1 MSTMS
6 EQQAPIDHADQLWC
20 SLERSYPFLRDVNP
34 DIQEKRKQL
43 QRKEVVI
50 STFGRHNCGKST
62 LLNVILRNSLLPTSM
77 DNETCI
83 EIKIRHDGTIHP
95 GPCKNSCT
103 GNDCPRLE
111 QEISNGGTVT
121 MVQGAENIAEK
132 LRQENRKCRQT
143 GILNQSGHNCFVLY
157 AFVEILQEAPEGW
170 NLVLVDTP
178 GFGEANIRHVTART
192 DTLFSTSTAYLY
204 IIDSGSM
211 GDDVD
216 AKKIKLLYQ
225 HDKDLFKDNRFVV
238 AVNKYDQ
245 RFLQGSLQRH
255 NRTLGDK
262 RQLGS
267 AADIARNL
275 RHKTRSFISESVK
288 CEPLRDVEI
297 VLVSAIWAT
306 TSLWL
311 RADPHEDDVQCAK
324 DILKSYP
331 DPLPQGQGEVS
342 PLDLA
347 SNLDSING
355 LPSLES
361 KLKAMITN
369 CIRIWRTSL
378 AKAYTGY
385 LEKARLA
392 LLDHH
397 QRRTEERTR
406 VGTTL
411 ALHANLNAK
420 MDLLNGLAYVE
431 GDQTPEI
438 EFKLEEA
445 YMRQDVETAKRFLHA
460 RIEDMTGNLIQ
471 VMKERIANT
480 GKLFIQRDFEEEVK
494 KFTKERAEPSLRAEQ
509 LNIKLE
515 GVAGEFRKALEEM
528 EALDREIE
536 TAAKKILKRGWTPSN
551 NFLWEDRE
559 NRGDR
564 DVLGDEVLQKQQ
576 LTLRDLHQQITA
588 P

>member
-1 MSTMS
+1 MEPFILVPVKTLALGMIALDWSKKSRMEGQS
-6 EQQAPIDHADQLWC
+6 LWFKV
-20 SLERSYPFLRDVNP
+20 LK
-34 DIQEKRKQL
+34 IL
-43 QRKEVVI
+43 QRSCVKKIGNVVRYI
-50 STFGRHNCGKST
+50 AQIVTTFLLVSYT
-62 LLNVILRNSLLPTSM
+62 LIIYT
-77 DNETCI
+77 
-83 EIKIRHDGTIHP
+83 
-95 GPCKNSCT
+95 
-103 GNDCPRLE
+103 
-111 QEISNGGTVT
+111 
-121 MVQGAENIAEK
+121 
-132 LRQENRKCRQT
+132 QT

-178 GFGEANIRHVTART
+178 GFGEANIRHVTA
-192 DTLFSTSTAYLY
+192 
-204 IIDSGSM
+204 
-211 GDDVD
+211 
-216 AKKIKLLYQ
+216 
-225 HDKDLFKDNRFVV
+225 HLFKDNRFVV

-480 GKLFIQRDFEEEVK
+480 GKLFIQRDFEEGG
-494 KFTKERAEPSLRAEQ
+494 F
-509 LNIKLE
+509 
-515 GVAGEFRKALEEM
+515 G
-528 EALDREIE
+528 
-536 TAAKKILKRGWTPSN
+536 AKVNHYSR
-551 NFLWEDRE
+551 
-559 NRGDR
+559 
-564 DVLGDEVLQKQQ
+564 
-576 LTLRDLHQQITA
+576 
-588 P
+588 